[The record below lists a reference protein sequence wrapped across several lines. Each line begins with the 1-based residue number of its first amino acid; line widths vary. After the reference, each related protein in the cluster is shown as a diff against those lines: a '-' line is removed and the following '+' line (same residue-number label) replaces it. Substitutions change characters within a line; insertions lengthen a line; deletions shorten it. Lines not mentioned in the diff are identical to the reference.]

1 MASADEVK
9 NVTGF
14 TIGGV
19 SPVGQLNKTDILID
33 NSLRKIYRF
42 ICCCRTSKLCFQDKF
57 Y

>member
-1 MASADEVK
+1 MASAEDVK

-33 NSLRKIYRF
+33 YSLKRF
-42 ICCCRTSKLCFQDKF
+42 TDLFAAAYIQIVFSR
-57 Y
+57 